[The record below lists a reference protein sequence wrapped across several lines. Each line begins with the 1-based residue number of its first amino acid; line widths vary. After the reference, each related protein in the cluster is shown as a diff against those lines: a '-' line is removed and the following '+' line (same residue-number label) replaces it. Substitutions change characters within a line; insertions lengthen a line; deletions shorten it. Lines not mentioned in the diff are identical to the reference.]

1 MSNIQVVVRCRGRN
15 EREVKANSPVV
26 VEMPVET
33 YSVTNPTVTLCA
45 NSESP
50 SHLSSSFSQ
59 IINLKTYSV
68 DQVYGSQADQLM
80 LFHQVALPLF
90 HDFVAGYNT
99 TVLAYG
105 QTGTGKTYTMCGDLT
120 HEKHGLSV
128 RLSEEAGIVPRVLTE
143 LFTALDANNSDY
155 SVRCSFM
162 ELYNEEI
169 KDLLGADSGNSKLR
183 IFDSTQKRVVGPSSG
198 IVVQNLIEQVVTS
211 ARQAVDLLEKGH
223 KKRTT
228 ASTRMNDVSSRS
240 HSIFTIYL
248 YRMDVEKNEMV
259 RISKMN
265 LVDLA
270 GSENIHKSG
279 AVNQRAKEAGSI
291 NQSLLTL
298 GRVINC
304 LSDKS
309 GPLSHIPYRES
320 KLTRLLQDSLGGNT
334 KTTLIT
340 TISPAR
346 IDLDETTSTLEYAS
360 KAKSIQNKPQ
370 SGDSIDY
377 LAKKILIR
385 DMSNTLRKLQDDLI
399 ATRKKNGIW
408 MDETTYNEFVNE
420 TESLKTQLR
429 ESKALIT
436 GLNLKLE
443 KTKQE
448 NTALETKALDNER
461 EKHEMGSL
469 VRESQSK
476 QRDLEADVASRS
488 ATIMSMSQKMSE
500 LENNYT
506 RASNFLKTTVSEKIN
521 EALTTITGISSELS
535 NSNDVKYL
543 QQVQNKVAASLN
555 GFKISLY
562 QVSEKLNSQFEHAL
576 KVLPGVLEPLGE
588 QVSQQH
594 TLREAC
600 ERKVEHQ
607 IDEVRSSNSNFEKY
621 VTEEHL
627 KAIETALLDSIKER
641 ITNNLS
647 AMQNTITTEIATMLN
662 KTFTQQQGELPRLL
676 TEDTVSKVQAEKQ
689 ELQKQAT
696 SWLARSLHLH
706 ISVVDELQSYGKSSK
721 ELLELMEHSIDSASK
736 TIGETIHQKLN
747 PQLEL
752 LKDSINKE
760 NTASTIEELESA
772 FGRINSKSKQ
782 VQKGLVDTTTT
793 LHSIQEFEFNLP
805 STSTAERVLQEVS
818 PNRAR
823 HTLSS
828 GSAVKRPAETL
839 LHPLSKIPSLSR
851 ANSDNESVSKKRR
864 TTTKLNMP

>member
-33 YSVTNPTVTLCA
+33 YSVANPTVTLCA
-45 NSESP
+45 PNDSP
-50 SHLSSSFSQ
+50 SHLSSTFSH
-59 IINLKTYSV
+59 IVNLKTYSV

-105 QTGTGKTYTMCGDLT
+105 QTGTGKTYTMCGDLA

-128 RLSEEAGIVPRVLTE
+128 RLSERAGIVPRVLTE

-169 KDLLGADSGNSKLR
+169 KDLLGADTGNAKLR

-248 YRMDVEKNEMV
+248 YRMDAAKNEMV

-304 LSDKS
+304 LSDKA

-385 DMSNTLRKLQDDLI
+385 DMSNTLRKLQDDLV

-429 ESKALIT
+429 ESRALIT
-436 GLNLKLE
+436 GLSLKLE
-443 KTKQE
+443 QTKQE
-448 NTALETKALDNER
+448 NTALENKALDNER
-461 EKHEMGSL
+461 AKQELDSL
-469 VRESQSK
+469 VRVSQSK
-476 QRDLEADVASRS
+476 QRDLEADVASKGE
-488 ATIMSMSQKMSE
+488 TIMTMTQKMSE
-500 LENNYT
+500 LENNYK

-535 NSNDVKYL
+535 DSNDVNFM
-543 QQVQNKVAASLN
+543 QQVQHKVAASLN
-555 GFKISLY
+555 GFKLSLY
-562 QVSEKLNSQFEHAL
+562 EVSEKLNSQFEHAL
-576 KVLPGVLEPLGE
+576 KVLPGVLEPIGE

-600 ERKVEHQ
+600 QSKVEHKL
-607 IDEVRSSNSNFEKY
+607 DEARSSNSVFEKY

-627 KAIETALLDSIKER
+627 KDVEIALLDSIKER
-641 ITNNLS
+641 ITNNLA
-647 AMQNTITTEIATMLN
+647 AMQNTITTEIAAMVN

-676 TEDTVSKVQAEKQ
+676 TQDAVNKMQVEKH
-689 ELQKQAT
+689 ELQKHAS
-696 SWLARSLHLH
+696 SWIARSGHLQA
-706 ISVVDELQSYGKSSK
+706 SAVDELQSYGKSSK
-721 ELLELMEHSIDSASK
+721 ELLEMIEHGIESASK
-736 TIGETIHQKLN
+736 TIGDTLHQRIN

-760 NTASTIEELESA
+760 NTDGTIKELEGA
-772 FGRINSKSKQ
+772 FERINSRSRQ
-782 VQKGLVDTTTT
+782 VQKGLVDTTAT
-793 LHSIQEFEFNLP
+793 LHSVQEFEVDK
-805 STSTAERVLQEVS
+805 STTDRALQEVS
-818 PNRAR
+818 PNRA
-823 HTLSS
+823 HPTN
-828 GSAVKRPAETL
+828 GPAVKRTADTQ

-851 ANSDNESVSKKRR
+851 ANSDNESIAKKRR
-864 TTTKLNMP
+864 TTKSNVP